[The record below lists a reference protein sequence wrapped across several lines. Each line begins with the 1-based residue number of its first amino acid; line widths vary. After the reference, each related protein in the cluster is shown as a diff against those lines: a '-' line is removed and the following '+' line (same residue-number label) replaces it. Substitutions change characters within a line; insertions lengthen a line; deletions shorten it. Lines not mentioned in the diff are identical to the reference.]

1 MNKQR
6 DYLNRSEALA
16 LLTLRIVLTDA
27 RRDVPPHVFKRDM
40 DEKLAA
46 EAIEKMKRQYKRYL
60 RSMSLI
66 ANQAGV
72 DW

>member
-6 DYLNRSEALA
+6 DYLYRSEALS

-27 RRDVPPHVFKRDM
+27 RKDVPPHTLKNDM
-40 DEKLAA
+40 SEERAL
-46 EAIEKMKRQYKRYL
+46 ELIEKMKRQYKRYL
-60 RSMSLI
+60 RSLSSV
-66 ANQAGV
+66 ANHAGI

>member
-6 DYLNRSEALA
+6 AYLYHSEALS

-27 RRDVPPHVFKRDM
+27 RKDVPPHVSKNDM
-40 DEKLAA
+40 NEERAA
-46 EAIEKMKRQYKRYL
+46 ELIEKMKRQYKRYL
-60 RSMSLI
+60 RSISSV
-66 ANQAGV
+66 AKQAGV